1 MLVHVSLLH
10 TDGFRIEG
18 SVPEIVISFL
28 KSEFGTSNVKVENEE
43 ELIDPYEED
52 WFKETMN
59 RLTPGKNLK
68 FYRKQKKMTQQ
79 SLAKEIGT
87 SKQAICAMEHDSRPI
102 SKKNAKLFAT
112 LFGTSP
118 SRFI

>member
-18 SVPEIVISFL
+18 SVPEKVISFL
-28 KSEFGTSNVKVENEE
+28 KSEFGTSNVKVEDEE
-43 ELIDPYEED
+43 ELIDPFEED